1 MREELRTY
9 TQLADEQLDALVGE
23 MEAEIA
29 GNAHAAR
36 SRLFDYPTKRAREY
50 VEVVAAVRALISI
63 LRRVHPAVRE
73 GVGLLIPD
81 LLRRCEVA
89 GTMAATLREDGK
101 KGRPTARGDWQR
113 ALARRADYMIRAHC
127 PAISEPNLR
136 RAVAAVLKKAGYKY
150 PDPKKDVTKFD
161 LIRLRPFP
169 PDPINEAAER
179 AARELEDR
187 LRDRPI

>member
-73 GVGLLIPD
+73 GVGLLIPI
-81 LLRRCEVA
+81 CSVA
-89 GTMAATLREDGK
+89 AK
-101 KGRPTARGDWQR
+101 S
-113 ALARRADYMIRAHC
+113 
-127 PAISEPNLR
+127 PAQWPPRFEKTGR
-136 RAVAAVLKKAGYKY
+136 RAV
-150 PDPKKDVTKFD
+150 P
-161 LIRLRPFP
+161 RR
-169 PDPINEAAER
+169 EATGNAHWR
-179 AARELEDR
+179 GG
-187 LRDRPI
+187 PTT